1 MTVNQ
6 IKNIV
11 TSDLSAERTG
21 YTLRAEQYNDYLE
34 KANYDLFN
42 QVIKNWEEGQAI
54 TDTLYP
60 FKVKTDLTFAAGV
73 ADRPAN
79 YARFSAAYYDDGATV
94 VPVEELT
101 DAELPDRI
109 NNAITAP
116 TAAYPV
122 ICFYNEKINILP
134 VSITTGVDLIYVQKP
149 TTPVYA
155 EKVENAIN
163 VYDSASSTQ
172 LDFDELYHPDVVR
185 LIVGYTGIDVK
196 DNLIIQAIDREKEE
210 NIKL

>member
-1 MTVNQ
+1 MTVSE
-6 IKNIV
+6 IKNVV
-11 TSDLSAERTG
+11 TSIVSAEKTG
-21 YTLRAEQYNDYLE
+21 YMLLSERYNLYLQN
-34 KANYDLFN
+34 ANIGLFN
-42 QVIKNWEEGQAI
+42 QALKEWEAKQVI
-54 TDTLYP
+54 TDILYP

-109 NNAITAP
+109 NNPITAP

-134 VSITTGVDLIYVQKP
+134 VSITTGVDLLYVKKP
-149 TTPVYA
+149 IDPVYA
-155 EKVENAIN
+155 EKVDNGIN
-163 VYDSASSTQ
+163 VYDSLNSTQ
-172 LDFDELYHPDVVR
+172 LSFDEIYHPDIIR
-185 LIVGYTGIDVK
+185 IIVGYLGVK
-196 DNLIIQAIDREKEE
+196 VRDATILQAINKEKQE
-210 NIKL
+210 NLK